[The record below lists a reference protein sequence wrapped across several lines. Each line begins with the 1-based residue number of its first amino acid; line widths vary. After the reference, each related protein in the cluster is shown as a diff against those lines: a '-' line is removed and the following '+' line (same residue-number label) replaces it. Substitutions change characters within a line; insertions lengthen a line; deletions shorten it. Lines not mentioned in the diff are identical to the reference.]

1 MCVALMVVR
10 ASSSSN
16 PVSTRIAQ
24 RCTVKIANLIGD
36 DAKYAEP
43 VPVLRVFA
51 AAREAVGSSTVIVAG
66 ETVAQVLDNAI
77 VQFGEKFADVLAQSK
92 VWVNGEEVPRSR
104 AVSDNDEVAVL
115 PPVSG
120 GV

>member
-1 MCVALMVVR
+1 MSGEQTRSPHDSIWSVPCVAEELRNNTLAQVVNVDQY
-10 ASSSSN
+10 A
-16 PVSTRIAQ
+16 
-24 RCTVKIANLIGD
+24 
-36 DAKYAEP
+36 DA

-51 AAREAVGSSTVIVAG
+51 AAREAVGSSTVVVEG

-77 VQFGEKFADVLAQSK
+77 AQFGDAFADVLAQSK

-120 GV
+120 GA